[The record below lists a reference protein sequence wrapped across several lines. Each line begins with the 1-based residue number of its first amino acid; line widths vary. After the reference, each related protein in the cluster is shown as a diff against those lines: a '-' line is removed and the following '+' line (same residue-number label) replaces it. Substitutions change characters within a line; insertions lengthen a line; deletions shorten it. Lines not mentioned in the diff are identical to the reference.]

1 MCRCNRCH
9 DHAIR
14 GKQETVIE
22 IYTKLHRDVSS
33 LLKVTLLWTA
43 IGVVSN
49 ASEFEA
55 VVNYVPPPPRA
66 LHSAAVRQEEGSN
79 FDIEDRSCI

>member
-1 MCRCNRCH
+1 MCVGVTVVMTMLLEENR
-9 DHAIR
+9 
-14 GKQETVIE
+14 KLSL
-22 IYTKLHRDVSS
+22 KLHRDVSS
-33 LLKVTLLWTA
+33 LLKVTLLGTA

-79 FDIEDRSCI
+79 FDIEDTSCI